1 MQLKGLLLALVAIL
15 TISLDSRNI
24 SVEPAWASMN
34 ARIEYLWRDAAAA
47 SLRSKETGDGFG
59 GRLVLRPLQQARC
72 A

>member
-1 MQLKGLLLALVAIL
+1 MQLKGTFAG
-15 TISLDSRNI
+15 ISCYFDNFLDSIDI
-24 SVEPAWASMN
+24 SVEPAWASIN
-34 ARIEYLWRDAAAA
+34 AWIEYLWRDAAAA